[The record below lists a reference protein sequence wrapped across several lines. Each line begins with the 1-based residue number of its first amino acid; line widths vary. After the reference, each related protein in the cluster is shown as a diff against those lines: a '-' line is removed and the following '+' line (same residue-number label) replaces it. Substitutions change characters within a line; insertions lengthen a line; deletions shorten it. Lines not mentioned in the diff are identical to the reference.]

1 MRRIALISEHASPLA
16 LIGGTDAGGQNVYVA
31 QLSAHLARRGYHVD
45 VFTRRDKALARTVV
59 EWKKGVRVIHVQA
72 GPPRF
77 LPKEDMLP
85 YMEEFTANVLDCF
98 RRQSSEYRLVHANF
112 FMSGMVAQRIKRALN
127 IPFVVTFHALGR
139 VRRMFQGEADRFP
152 VSRAEIEEALVRDA
166 DRIVA
171 ECPQDLD
178 DLTQLYGAQP
188 AKVTVIP
195 CGFDP
200 AELAPVGR
208 DARAAL
214 GIGPGEFVVLQ
225 LGRLVPRKGI
235 DTVIHAIA
243 ALQRRHGVRARLVI
257 VGGNSEVPCAA
268 ATPEIARLT
277 DIAREQGVL
286 DQVLFTGRRGR
297 DALPSLYCAADVFV
311 TTPWYEPFGITPVEA
326 MACGIPVIGAAVG
339 GVKYTVVDG
348 KTGFL
353 VPPKDADA
361 LADRLAVLAQ
371 RPELAVAMGR
381 EGQRRA
387 RQLFT
392 WRRVAAQMAELYE
405 SILPQP
411 AEDGLRVGTT
421 GQAL

>member
-1 MRRIALISEHASPLA
+1 MTRRIALISEHASPLA

-31 QLSAHLARRGYHVD
+31 QLAGHLARRGYHVD

-59 EWKKGVRVIHVQA
+59 EWKSGVRVVHVSA

-77 LPKEDMLP
+77 LPKEEMLP
-85 YMEEFTANVLDCF
+85 YMEEFTANVLDFF
-98 RRQSSEYRLVHANF
+98 RRQSAEYALVHANF

-127 IPFVVTFHALGR
+127 IPFVITFHALGR
-139 VRRMFQGEADRFP
+139 VRRLFQGEADRFP
-152 VSRAEIEEALVRDA
+152 VSRGEIEEALCRDA

-178 DLTQLYGAQP
+178 DLTRLYHAHP
-188 AKVTVIP
+188 DKVSVIP

-208 DARAAL
+208 DARQAL
-214 GIGPGEFVVLQ
+214 GIAGEEFVVLQ

-235 DTVIHAIA
+235 DNVIRAVGV
-243 ALQRRHGVRARLVI
+243 LRRRHGVRARLVI
-257 VGGNSEVPCAA
+257 VGGNSEQPCVA
-268 ATPEIARLT
+268 ATPEIGRLT
-277 DIAREQGVL
+277 DIAREEGVL
-286 DQVLFTGRRGR
+286 GQVIFTGRRCR
-297 DALPSLYCAADVFV
+297 DALPALYCAADVFV

-326 MACGIPVIGAAVG
+326 MACGLPVVGAAVG

-348 KTGFL
+348 RTGFL
-353 VPPKDADA
+353 VPPKDPEA
-361 LADRLAVLAQ
+361 LAARLAALAT
-371 RPELAVAMGR
+371 RPQLAAAMGR

-392 WRRVAAQMAELYE
+392 WRRVAGQMADLYE
-405 SILPQP
+405 SMLPQP
-411 AEDGLRVGTT
+411 AEVGLRMGTA
-421 GQAL
+421 G

>member
-1 MRRIALISEHASPLA
+1 MKRIALISEHASPLA

-31 QLSAHLARRGYHVD
+31 QLATHLARRGWHVD

-59 EWKKGVRVIHVQA
+59 EWKKGVRVIQVQA

-77 LPKEDMLP
+77 LPKEEMLP
-85 YMEEFTANVLDCF
+85 YMEEFTANVLDFF
-98 RRQSSEYRLVHANF
+98 RRQSSEYAVVHANF
-112 FMSGMVAQRIKRALN
+112 FMSGMVAQRIKRALH
-127 IPFVVTFHALGR
+127 IPFVITFHALGR
-139 VRRMFQGEADRFP
+139 VRRAFQGEADRFP
-152 VSRAEIEEALVRDA
+152 VSRIEIEEALVRDA

-178 DLTQLYGAQP
+178 DLTRLYGALP
-188 AKVTVIP
+188 DKVTVIP

-200 AELAPVGR
+200 GELAPVGR
-208 DARAAL
+208 EARSGL
-214 GIGPGEFVVLQ
+214 GIGAEEFVVLQ

-235 DTVIHAIA
+235 DNVIRGVGCLRRQHA
-243 ALQRRHGVRARLVI
+243 VRARLVI
-257 VGGNSEVPCAA
+257 VGGNSDAPCAA

-277 DIAREQGVL
+277 DIAREEGVL

-297 DALPSLYCAADVFV
+297 DALPALYCAADVFV

-326 MACGIPVIGAAVG
+326 MACGVPVVGAAVG
-339 GVKYTVVDG
+339 GVKYSVVDG

-353 VPPKDADA
+353 VPARDPAA
-361 LADRLAVLAQ
+361 LADRLAMLA
-371 RPELAVAMGR
+371 RSPELALAMGR

-392 WRRVAAQMAELYE
+392 WRRVAAQVAELYE
-405 SILPQP
+405 SVLPQ
-411 AEDGLRVGTT
+411 AHGAGLRVGTA
-421 GQAL
+421 G

>member
-1 MRRIALISEHASPLA
+1 MTRRIALISEHASPLT

-31 QLSAHLARRGYHVD
+31 QLAAHLARRGYQVD

-59 EWKKGVRVIHVQA
+59 EWKNGVRVVHVSA
-72 GPPRF
+72 GPPRY
-77 LPKEDMLP
+77 LPKEEMLP
-85 YMEEFTANVLDCF
+85 YMEEFTANVLDFF
-98 RRQSSEYRLVHANF
+98 RRQSAEYALVHANF

-127 IPFVVTFHALGR
+127 IPFVITFHALGR
-139 VRRMFQGEADRFP
+139 VRRLFQGEADRFP
-152 VSRAEIEEALVRDA
+152 VSRGEIEEALCRDA

-178 DLTQLYGAQP
+178 DLTRFYHARP
-188 AKVTVIP
+188 DKVSVIP

-214 GIGPGEFVVLQ
+214 GIGDDEFVVLQ

-235 DTVIHAIA
+235 DNVIRAIGV
-243 ALQRRHGVRARLVI
+243 LRRRHGVRARLVV
-257 VGGNSEVPCAA
+257 VGGNSEQPCAA
-268 ATPEIARLT
+268 ATPEIGRLG
-277 DIAREQGVL
+277 DIAREEGVL
-286 DQVLFTGRRGR
+286 ERVLFTGRRGR
-297 DALPSLYCAADVFV
+297 DALPALYSAADVFV

-326 MACGIPVIGAAVG
+326 MACGLPVVGSAVG

-353 VPPKDADA
+353 VPPRDPEA
-361 LADRLAVLAQ
+361 LAERLAALAT
-371 RPELAVAMGR
+371 RPQLAAAMGR

-392 WRRVAAQMAELYE
+392 WRRVAGQMADLYE
-405 SILPQP
+405 SMLPQSEE
-411 AEDGLRVGTT
+411 AGLRMGTA
-421 GQAL
+421 G